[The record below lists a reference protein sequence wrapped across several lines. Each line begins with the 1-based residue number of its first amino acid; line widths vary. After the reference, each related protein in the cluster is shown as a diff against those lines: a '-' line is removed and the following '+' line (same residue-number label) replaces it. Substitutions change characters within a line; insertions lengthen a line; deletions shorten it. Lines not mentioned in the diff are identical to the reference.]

1 MANKELKI
9 SFVEETVH
17 GMTKRRLWEN
27 KWSYKEGFVIAFGL
41 FLAGMAIEL
50 ANGNTPLPVLN
61 YPQNLITGL
70 LYITFLVLGYLFFRK
85 SKLVAFMKSIPV
97 AISSLSFFAWNALIM
112 GLFLQDS
119 STEGL
124 TSTLSFNQVTSSWF
138 YLFSSLY
145 LLTALGTL
153 IIDKLFHLKKSNLG
167 IFISHLGLWLVI
179 FGGSMG
185 SFEVSRLEMKLQEGQ
200 LTYTAKDRSN
210 GTVYEMPFALK
221 LKDFRMEE
229 YPPKIGIVDNVSG
242 KLLHAQGKNIRILEG
257 ESSFQI
263 MDWNVEL
270 IDYLE
275 SAGKAG
281 SKYYFN
287 NETGSPP
294 AAYLR
299 TVSAQGDTVMGWI
312 TCGSFST
319 QYEGLKLDDTHSII
333 MLYPE
338 PKNYISEIELLL
350 PQGKHSDFLL
360 EVNQPYAYNNWEIYQ
375 LSYDDEFGKWS
386 DSSTVELVRDP
397 WLPVVYTGIFL
408 MIAGALYL
416 FWFGRLRKNN

>member
-1 MANKELKI
+1 
-9 SFVEETVH
+9 
-17 GMTKRRLWEN
+17 MTKRRLWET
-27 KWSYKEGFVIAFGL
+27 KWSYKEGFVIALGL
-41 FLAGMAIEL
+41 FLAGIAIEW
-50 ANGNTPLPVLN
+50 ANGKNPLPVLN
-61 YPQNLITGL
+61 YPRNLITGL
-70 LYITFLVLGYLFFRK
+70 LYISFLALTYLFFRK
-85 SKLVAFMKSIPV
+85 SQWVTFMKSIPA
-97 AISSLSFFAWNALIM
+97 AITSLSFFAWNALIM
-112 GLFLQDS
+112 GLVLQDS

-153 IIDKLFHLKKSNLG
+153 IIDKLAHFKLSNLG
-167 IFISHLGLWLVI
+167 ILISHLGLWLVI

-185 SFEVSRLEMKLQEGQ
+185 SFEVSRLEMKLQEGE
-200 LTYTAKDRSN
+200 LTYTATDRSS
-210 GTVYEMPFALK
+210 GKVYEMPFALK

-229 YPPKIGIVDNVSG
+229 YPPKIGIVDNVTG

-263 MDWNVEL
+263 INWDIQL

-281 SKYYFN
+281 NKYYFN

-294 AAYLR
+294 AAYLQ
-299 TVSAQGDTVMGWI
+299 TISAKGDTVMGWI
-312 TCGSFST
+312 TCGSFTT
-319 QYEGLKLDDTHSII
+319 QYEGLKLDDTHSMI

-338 PKNYISEIELLL
+338 PKNYISEIELFL

-360 EVNQPYAYNNWEIYQ
+360 EVNQPYSYNEWEIYQ

-386 DSSTVELVRDP
+386 DSSVVELVKDP
-397 WLPVVYTGIFL
+397 WLPVIYTGIFL
-408 MIAGALYL
+408 MLAGALYL
-416 FWFGRLRKNN
+416 FWYGRLRKNS

>member
-1 MANKELKI
+1 
-9 SFVEETVH
+9 
-17 GMTKRRLWEN
+17 MTKRRLWEN
-27 KWSYKEGFVIAFGL
+27 KWSYKEGFIIALGL
-41 FLAGMAIEL
+41 FLAGIAIEW
-50 ANGNTPLPVLN
+50 ANGNAPLPVLN

-70 LYITFLVLGYLFFRK
+70 LYITFLVLSYLFFKK
-85 SKLVAFMKSIPV
+85 SKWVIFMRSIPA
-97 AISSLSFFAWNALIM
+97 AITSLSFFAWNALIM

-119 STEGL
+119 KAEGL
-124 TSTLSFNQVTSSWF
+124 TSILSLNQVTSSWF

-153 IIDKLFHLKKSNLG
+153 IIDKLIRFKISNLG
-167 IFISHLGLWLVI
+167 ILVSHLGLWLVI

-185 SFEVSRLEMKLQEGQ
+185 SFEVSRLEMNLKEGQ
-200 LTYTAKDRSN
+200 LIYTATDRLN

-229 YPPKIGIVDNVSG
+229 YPPKIGVVDNVTG

-263 MDWNVEL
+263 MDWDVQL
-270 IDYLE
+270 INYLE

-294 AAYLR
+294 AAYLQ
-299 TVSAQGDTVMGWI
+299 TISTKGDTVVGWI

-319 QYEGLKLDDTHSII
+319 QYESLKLDDTHSII

-338 PKNYISEIELLL
+338 PKNYISEIELFL
-350 PQGKHSDFLL
+350 PEGKLGDFSL
-360 EVNQPYAYNNWEIYQ
+360 EVNQPYSYNEWEIYQ

-386 DSSTVELVRDP
+386 DSSVVELVKDP

-408 MIAGALYL
+408 MLAGALYL
-416 FWFGRLRKNN
+416 FWFGRLRKNS

>member
-1 MANKELKI
+1 
-9 SFVEETVH
+9 
-17 GMTKRRLWEN
+17 MTKRRLWES
-27 KWSYKEGFVIAFGL
+27 KWSYKEGFVIALGL
-41 FLAGMAIEL
+41 FLAGVAIEW
-50 ANGNTPLPVLN
+50 ANGNSPFPVLN
-61 YPQNLITGL
+61 YPRNLITGL
-70 LYITFLVLGYLFFRK
+70 LYIAFLLLSYLFFRK
-85 SKLVAFMKSIPV
+85 SKWLIFMKSIPA
-97 AISSLSFFAWNALIM
+97 AISALSFFAWNALIM

-124 TSTLSFNQVTSSWF
+124 SSTLSFNQVTSSWF
-138 YLFSSLY
+138 YLFSNLY
-145 LLTALGTL
+145 LLTALGIL
-153 IIDKLFHLKKSNLG
+153 IIDKLFHFKKSNLG
-167 IFISHLGLWLVI
+167 ILASHLGLWLVI
-179 FGGSMG
+179 FSGSMG
-185 SFEVSRLEMKLQEGQ
+185 SFELSRLEMKLQEGHI
-200 LTYTAKDRSN
+200 TYTAKDRQN
-210 GTVYEMPFALK
+210 ATVYEMPFALK

-242 KLLHAQGKNIRILEG
+242 KLLHEQGKNIRILEG

-263 MDWNVEL
+263 MDWNIQL

-287 NETGSPP
+287 NEVGSPP
-294 AAYLR
+294 AAYLQ
-299 TVSAQGDTVMGWI
+299 TISAKGDTVLGWI

-319 QYEGLKLDDTHSII
+319 QYEGLKLDDIHSLI

-350 PQGKHSDFLL
+350 PQGKHSEFLL
-360 EVNQPYAYNNWEIYQ
+360 EVNQPYSYDNWEIYQ

-397 WLPVVYTGIFL
+397 WLPVVYTGISL
-408 MIAGALYL
+408 MIVGALYL
-416 FWFGRLRKNN
+416 FWFGRLRKND